1 MMRSG
6 ATRPIR
12 LADVAKAAGV
22 SHGTASNVFSRPDIV
37 RGEVRERVRA
47 AAEKLGYAGP
57 DPKGRMLRAG
67 KVNAIGVATAEPLSY
82 FFDDP
87 FAKVVMSGISQACD
101 ATGAGIALVSAA
113 NNEQLAWNIQSALVD
128 GFIVF
133 CAEGGSRL
141 VELAR
146 ERRLPF
152 IVLDFGF
159 EDRTIAAIGVDEVAG
174 ARMAAE
180 HLVKLGHRRF
190 AVLSMPFT
198 ENIDG
203 GPARMEQADAATHM
217 GPRDRLVGY
226 LGPLAEAGIDVSR
239 VPIYETRN
247 DRATTAAALDHF
259 FSRPAPPTAI
269 LAMSDKV
276 ALFALDW
283 FRGRGISVPGNVSIV
298 GFDGVPEGEVSKPPL
313 TSVRQPMAEMG
324 LRAAR
329 AILDFDGTVHREIMQ
344 LELVVR
350 GSTAPP
356 R

>member
-1 MMRSG
+1 MVRSG
-6 ATRPIR
+6 ALRPVR

-37 RGEVRERVRA
+37 RDEVRKRVHA

-57 DPKGRMLRAG
+57 DPKGRLLRAG

-101 ATGAGIALVSAA
+101 ATGAGISLVSAA

-133 CAEGGSRL
+133 CVEGGSRL
-141 VELAR
+141 VELTR

-152 IVLDFGF
+152 IALDFGF
-159 EDRTIAAIGVDEVAG
+159 DDHSIAAIGVDDVAG

-180 HLVKLGHRRF
+180 HLVGLGHSRF
-190 AVLSMPFT
+190 AVLSLPFT
-198 ENIDG
+198 ETGVG
-203 GPARMEQADAATHM
+203 GPARMEQAHTATHM
-217 GPRDRLVGY
+217 GPRDRLAGY
-226 LGPLAEAGIDVSR
+226 FEPLAKAGIDVSQ

-247 DRATTAAALDHF
+247 DRTTTADALEYL
-259 FSRPAPPTAI
+259 FSRPEPPTAI

-276 ALFALDW
+276 ALHALEW
-283 FRGRGISVPGNVSIV
+283 FRARGISVPGDVSIV
-298 GFDGVPEGEVSKPPL
+298 GFDGVPDGEVSKPPL
-313 TSVRQPMAEMG
+313 TSIRQPMMEMG
-324 LRAAR
+324 LRAAK
-329 AILDFDGTVHREIMQ
+329 AILEFDGTIHREIMP

-350 GSTAPP
+350 GTTAPP
-356 R
+356 